1 MSNRNLGIAI
11 LVIGILIILISLL
24 ADVISIGATAG
35 VMGWKQ
41 ILGAGIGLFVCI
53 AGIVISRR
61 K

>member
-11 LVIGILIILISLL
+11 LVIGVLIILISLL
-24 ADVISIGATAG
+24 ADAIGIGAPGG
-35 VMGWKQ
+35 VFGWKQ
-41 ILGAGIGLFVCI
+41 ILGVGVGVLVSL

>member
-1 MSNRNLGIAI
+1 MSNRNLVIAM

-24 ADVISIGATAG
+24 ADVIGIGAAAG
-35 VMGWKQ
+35 GIGWKQ
-41 ILGAGIGLFVCI
+41 ILGAGVGVLVCL